1 MPDFRTDATIVGLG
15 YVGLPVLLAAARAGL
30 TVRGIDKDPDVVSS
44 LDQGRSHI
52 ADLQPELDAAR
63 AATTLS
69 LTTGF
74 EELGDSRYVVICVP
88 TPLRSDRSPD
98 LSLVTAAAT
107 SVAPHLVE
115 GQTLILE
122 STVGPGTTEGMVRD
136 LLESLTGMEAGTQF
150 HLAFSPERIDPGNP
164 RFTLTNTPKIVGGLT
179 PACTESTRRFYAA
192 FIDDVRL
199 ARRPREAETA
209 KILEN
214 LYRHVN
220 IAFINEFALA
230 CRALDVDVRE
240 VIELAASKPFGF
252 SAFWPGAGV
261 GGHCIPVDPQ
271 YFDYIVRERTGL
283 PLRFIEVANQVNE
296 GMAGYV
302 GRLAQDA
309 LNDLGKPVS
318 GSRVLVMGIAYKA
331 DVADIR
337 ETPAE
342 RVVHWL
348 GEHGAVVS
356 FHDPYVHEWDSPWV
370 VSSSSV
376 DDLDASMAEADLIVV
391 LQPHRDYLS
400 MTPSAAVN
408 AKLLAISHAVFPD
421 AGYRL

>member
-30 TVRGIDKDPDVVSS
+30 TVRGIDKDAEVVAA
-44 LDQGRSHI
+44 LDEGRSHI

-63 AATTLS
+63 ATTTLA

-74 EELGDSRYVVICVP
+74 EDLGDSRYVVICVP

-98 LSLVTAAAT
+98 LSLVTSAAT
-107 SVAPHLVE
+107 SVAPYLVE
-115 GQTLILE
+115 GQTLVLE
-122 STVGPGTTEGMVRD
+122 STVGPGTTEGMVRE

-179 PACTESTRRFYAA
+179 PACTESTRQFYAA

-370 VSSSSV
+370 ASGRSV
-376 DDLDASMAEADLIVV
+376 DNLDVSMADADLIVV
-391 LQPHRDYLS
+391 LQPHRDYLT
-400 MTPSAAVN
+400 MTLSASVN
-408 AKLLAISHAVFPD
+408 AKLLAVTHAVFPD
-421 AGYRL
+421 AAYRL

>member
-1 MPDFRTDATIVGLG
+1 
-15 YVGLPVLLAAARAGL
+15 
-30 TVRGIDKDPDVVSS
+30 
-44 LDQGRSHI
+44 
-52 ADLQPELDAAR
+52 
-63 AATTLS
+63 
-69 LTTGF
+69 
-74 EELGDSRYVVICVP
+74 
-88 TPLRSDRSPD
+88 
-98 LSLVTAAAT
+98 
-107 SVAPHLVE
+107 
-115 GQTLILE
+115 
-122 STVGPGTTEGMVRD
+122 
-136 LLESLTGMEAGTQF
+136 
-150 HLAFSPERIDPGNP
+150 
-164 RFTLTNTPKIVGGLT
+164 
-179 PACTESTRRFYAA
+179 
-192 FIDDVRL
+192 
-199 ARRPREAETA
+199 
-209 KILEN
+209 
-214 LYRHVN
+214 VN

-318 GSRVLVMGIAYKA
+318 NSRVLVMGIAYKA

-342 RVVHWL
+342 RVVQWL
-348 GEHGAVVS
+348 GEHGAEVS

-370 VSSSSV
+370 TSRRSV
-376 DDLDASMAEADLIVV
+376 ADLDASMSDADLIIV
-391 LQPHRDYLS
+391 LQPHRDYLA
-400 MTPSAAVN
+400 MAPSATVN
-408 AKLLAISHAVFPD
+408 GKLLAVSHAVFPE